1 MDEKELEEKRQA
13 IMKKNG
19 KYRVRWVHDG
29 IVLTRMLIQKKI
41 ISIIIII
48 IIIIKYQSYNI
59 SVLYILKGG
68 GGGGPT
74 DL

>member
-48 IIIIKYQSYNI
+48 IIIII
-59 SVLYILKGG
+59 YIIGCL
-68 GGGGPT
+68 T
-74 DL
+74 EDVYSEYFYCIQ